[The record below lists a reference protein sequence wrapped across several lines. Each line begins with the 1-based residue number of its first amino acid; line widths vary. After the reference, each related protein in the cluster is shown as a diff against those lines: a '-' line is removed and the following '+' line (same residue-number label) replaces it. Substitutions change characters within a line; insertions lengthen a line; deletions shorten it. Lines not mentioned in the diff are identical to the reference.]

1 MAHIAYSILLPSS
14 FANVL
19 MCIGIFSTNNGT
31 SSTHIQIQLR
41 TYKMIEVY
49 NLTFSA
55 DSNKANEVE
64 QFCHELKHDL
74 ESKQNTKIQVS
85 QSVVDFQQNNSY
97 IDVQIKGIESK
108 KDLEQLV
115 KHIEQK
121 NLDSQFSKC
130 NYYKKLI
137 V

>member
-1 MAHIAYSILLPSS
+1 
-14 FANVL
+14 
-19 MCIGIFSTNNGT
+19 
-31 SSTHIQIQLR
+31 
-41 TYKMIEVY
+41 MIEVY
-49 NLTFSA
+49 NLTFSV
-55 DSNKANEVE
+55 DSNKVDEVE

-74 ESKQNTKIQVS
+74 ESKQTTKIHVYYVS

-108 KDLEQLV
+108 KDFEQLV

-121 NLDSQFSKC
+121 KLDSQFSKC
-130 NYYKKLI
+130 NYYRQLI

>member
-1 MAHIAYSILLPSS
+1 
-14 FANVL
+14 
-19 MCIGIFSTNNGT
+19 
-31 SSTHIQIQLR
+31 
-41 TYKMIEVY
+41 MIEVY
-49 NLTFSA
+49 NLTFSV
-55 DSNKANEVE
+55 DSNKVDEVE

-74 ESKQNTKIQVS
+74 ESKQNTKVQVYYVS

-108 KDLEQLV
+108 KDLEHLV

-130 NYYKKLI
+130 NYYRQLL

>member
-1 MAHIAYSILLPSS
+1 
-14 FANVL
+14 
-19 MCIGIFSTNNGT
+19 
-31 SSTHIQIQLR
+31 
-41 TYKMIEVY
+41 MIEVY

-55 DSNKANEVE
+55 DGNKVNEVK
-64 QFCHELKHDL
+64 QFCHELKYDL
-74 ESKQNTKIQVS
+74 ESKQNTKIHVYYVS

-130 NYYKKLI
+130 NYYRQLI

>member
-1 MAHIAYSILLPSS
+1 
-14 FANVL
+14 
-19 MCIGIFSTNNGT
+19 
-31 SSTHIQIQLR
+31 
-41 TYKMIEVY
+41 MIEVY
-49 NLTFSA
+49 NLTFSV
-55 DSNKANEVE
+55 DSNKVDEVE
-64 QFCHELKHDL
+64 QFCHELKHNL
-74 ESKQNTKIQVS
+74 ESKQNTKIQVYYVS

-130 NYYKKLI
+130 NYYRQLL

>member
-1 MAHIAYSILLPSS
+1 
-14 FANVL
+14 
-19 MCIGIFSTNNGT
+19 
-31 SSTHIQIQLR
+31 
-41 TYKMIEVY
+41 MIEVY
-49 NLTFSA
+49 NLTFSV
-55 DSNKANEVE
+55 DGNKVDEVE
-64 QFCHELKHDL
+64 QFCHELKYNL
-74 ESKQNTKIQVS
+74 ESKQNTKIHVS

-115 KHIEQK
+115 KHIEQT

-130 NYYKKLI
+130 NYYKQLI

>member
-1 MAHIAYSILLPSS
+1 
-14 FANVL
+14 
-19 MCIGIFSTNNGT
+19 
-31 SSTHIQIQLR
+31 
-41 TYKMIEVY
+41 MIEVY

-74 ESKQNTKIQVS
+74 ESKQTTKIRVF

-108 KDLEQLV
+108 KDLEDV
-115 KHIEQK
+115 ITHIEQK
-121 NLDSQFSKC
+121 NFDSQFSKC
-130 NYYKKLI
+130 NYYKQLI

>member
-1 MAHIAYSILLPSS
+1 
-14 FANVL
+14 
-19 MCIGIFSTNNGT
+19 
-31 SSTHIQIQLR
+31 
-41 TYKMIEVY
+41 MIEVY
-49 NLTFSA
+49 NVVFSV
-55 DSNKANEVE
+55 DSNKADEVE
-64 QFCHELKHDL
+64 QFCHSL
-74 ESKQNTKIQVS
+74 KQNLEPSQSAKIKIT

-130 NYYKKLI
+130 NYYRQLI